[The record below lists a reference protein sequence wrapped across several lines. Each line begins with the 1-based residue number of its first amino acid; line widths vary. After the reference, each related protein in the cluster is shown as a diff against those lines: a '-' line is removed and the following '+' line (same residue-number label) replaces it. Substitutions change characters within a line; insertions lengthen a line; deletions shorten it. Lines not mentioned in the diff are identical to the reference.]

1 MDYRPAR
8 DLGCDALPPVLRCDL
23 TPFLVHRTGR
33 YKLIRDVVRDAGQLV
48 SDTKLVTVVE
58 FSTKKPYLSC
68 MITWDIVVCMQH
80 GDVGLFLQV

>member
-1 MDYRPAR
+1 MQDN
-8 DLGCDALPPVLRCDL
+8 
-23 TPFLVHRTGR
+23 
-33 YKLIRDVVRDAGQLV
+33 LV